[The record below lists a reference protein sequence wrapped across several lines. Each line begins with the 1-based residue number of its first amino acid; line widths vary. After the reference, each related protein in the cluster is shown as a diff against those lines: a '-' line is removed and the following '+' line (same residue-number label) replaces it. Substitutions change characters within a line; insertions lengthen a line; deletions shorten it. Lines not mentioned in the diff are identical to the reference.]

1 MAIIDHDYVEQLKI
15 DYDSLNAKI
24 SKDTKEYA
32 KNIKELNNKFNGL
45 KEQYLKLDDLQQK
58 CLSYIQTMI
67 QASDYSK
74 KIWAEDQVKPKILLT
89 PDELRKHD
97 DERK

>member
-1 MAIIDHDYVEQLKI
+1 MEAALVT
-15 DYDSLNAKI
+15 AR
-24 SKDTKEYA
+24 KDPIKYA
-32 KNIKELNNKFNGL
+32 ENIKALNNKFDGL
-45 KEQYLKLDDLQQK
+45 KERYLKLDDLQQK

-74 KIWAEDQVKPKILLT
+74 KIWAEDQVKPKILIT

-97 DERK
+97 DERI